1 MSNNTKRTLTTFG
14 IAVVAVVAVKLA
26 TKHIPQVRN
35 VLA

>member
-1 MSNNTKRTLTTFG
+1 MSKETTKVLTTFG

-35 VLA
+35 LLA